1 MIDVVSGP
9 LAKNRDWA
17 DVWRDSPEHEA
28 VTAEVSRLAETA
40 RNKPP
45 SFHEDGLEFATTM
58 STQLKLVIAR
68 AHRSMWRSPEYLMG
82 RSVCSA
88 LSTSVPLLLNIFH
101 LPSLLRVGSV

>member
-17 DVWRDSPEHEA
+17 DVWRQSSEYKA
-28 VTAEVSRLAETA
+28 VTAQVSELAESA

-82 RSVCSA
+82 RYVHRHD
-88 LSTSVPLLLNIFH
+88 LIL
-101 LPSLLRVGSV
+101 

>member
-17 DVWRDSPEHEA
+17 DVWRQSPEHKA
-28 VTAEVSRLAETA
+28 VTAQVSELAESA

-45 SFHEDGLEFATTM
+45 SFQEDGLEFATPM

-68 AHRSMWRSPEYLMG
+68 AHRSMWRSSEYLMG
-82 RSVCSA
+82 RYVH
-88 LSTSVPLLLNIFH
+88 FH
-101 LPSLLRVGSV
+101 AFIW